1 MTDNVNLNQGEIV
14 RQMALMSNM
23 ARMLHLTS
31 RKMPID
37 VQMVCGELLSFGPCH
52 YELELLN
59 ACNGYLLEFGTL
71 WFEVDSSMENP
82 NALLMWRTQFKDFAN
97 RPTF

>member
-1 MTDNVNLNQGEIV
+1 M
-14 RQMALMSNM
+14 RQMVLLSNM
-23 ARMLHLTS
+23 ARMLLLMS
-31 RKMPID
+31 GKMPID

-71 WFEVDSSMENP
+71 GFEVDSSMENP

-97 RPTF
+97 